1 MSARRFLLLMLLV
14 SPFLAGAEGGSC
26 SRINDMSEEDD
37 PNNTSPAQ
45 PFLDAFNGGLVLWR
59 LTVPIPNY
67 EMTAGNPFP
76 SMEVGSQTTLA
87 TGGLTVRKFDASGGL
102 VVEADVFLQAP
113 TANTTAD
120 PRFWFGLS
128 DEDDPTGT
136 PGVAAGVLVDPG
148 NTLHFQVNGAD
159 IGTTQGPARGAWH
172 RYTTTIRADR
182 VVEFRVD
189 SQLRLTGGV
198 LDSVYLVRSIEAC
211 GIGFPER
218 PQFDNVGGR
227 LP

>member
-1 MSARRFLLLMLLV
+1 MSARRLLLLFLLA
-14 SPFLAGAEGGSC
+14 SPLLAGAEGGSC
-26 SRINDMSEEDD
+26 TRLDDSSEEED
-37 PNNTSPAQ
+37 PDPTNPAQ

-67 EMTAGNPFP
+67 RLTAGNPFP
-76 SMEVGSQTTLA
+76 SMEVGSQTTLP
-87 TGGLTVRKFDASGGL
+87 TGGLTVRKFDITNGL
-102 VVEADVFLQAP
+102 LVEADVFSLAP

-120 PRFWFGLS
+120 PRFWVGLS

-136 PGVAAGVLVDPG
+136 VGVAAGVYVDAG

-159 IGTTQGPARGAWH
+159 IGTTQGPSRGAWH

-189 SQLRLTGGV
+189 GQLLMTGGSV
-198 LDSVYLVRSIEAC
+198 DSFYLVRAIEAC

>member
-1 MSARRFLLLMLLV
+1 MSARRLLLLFLLV

-26 SRINDMSEEDD
+26 TRLDDPSEEEE
-37 PNNTSPAQ
+37 PNPANPAQ

-59 LTVPIPNY
+59 LTVPVPNY
-67 EMTAGNPFP
+67 ELTAGNPFP

-102 VVEADVFLQAP
+102 LVEADVFRQAP
-113 TANTTAD
+113 TANTTAA
-120 PRFWFGLS
+120 PQFWVGLS

-136 PGVAAGVLVDPG
+136 PGVAAGVRMDAAG
-148 NTLHFQVNGAD
+148 TLHFQVNGAD
-159 IGTTQGPARGAWH
+159 IGTTQAPSAGAWH
-172 RYTTTIRADR
+172 RFTTTIRVDR
-182 VVEFRVD
+182 VVEFRID
-189 SQLRLTGGV
+189 GQLVLTGGV
-198 LDSVYLVRSIEAC
+198 LDSTYLVRAIEAC